1 MHLRLLFQ
9 KNLPMKIFKKNQ
21 KIYAKTKEVF
31 GNPLMGYAPCAWNES
46 VRKDVTLLYMDI
58 TWAELEPVEG
68 QFAWDAIDAENQ
80 VARWQAEGK
89 HMVLR
94 FVCDIP
100 GNSRHMDIP
109 EWLYE
114 KTGHAGKWYDTAF
127 GKGFAPDYSNEQFL
141 AAHKKA
147 VKAFG
152 EHYGRSDLVSYVE
165 LGSLGHWGEWHVAYH
180 IASAAAVKNCKRAV
194 CSSMAGSLS
203 KSKTSYEKTLF
214 DRKGISYGGI

>member
-80 VARWQAEGK
+80 VARWQAHG
-89 HMVLR
+89 
-94 FVCDIP
+94 
-100 GNSRHMDIP
+100 
-109 EWLYE
+109 
-114 KTGHAGKWYDTAF
+114 
-127 GKGFAPDYSNEQFL
+127 
-141 AAHKKA
+141 
-147 VKAFG
+147 
-152 EHYGRSDLVSYVE
+152 
-165 LGSLGHWGEWHVAYH
+165 
-180 IASAAAVKNCKRAV
+180 
-194 CSSMAGSLS
+194 
-203 KSKTSYEKTLF
+203 TS
-214 DRKGISYGGI
+214 ICV